1 MNIAEIVSIFGIF
14 VVVWW
19 IGRRAASAFER
30 YELMKDQRKTDRSGR
45 VDAMGRRRSTDTDR
59 VRATM
64 QSGPP
69 ARASGS
75 R

>member
-19 IGRRAASAFER
+19 VGRKAADAFER
-30 YELMKDQRKTDRSGR
+30 YELMKDQRKTDGHGR
-45 VDAMGRRRSTDTDR
+45 LDTVGRRRNTDR
-59 VRATM
+59 VRAAGH
-64 QSGPP
+64 SRPA
-69 ARASGS
+69 ARAGGS